1 MQPSTTE
8 QANAL
13 RGIRRLCHAG
23 LDSQNLRYELGCR
36 LTGVFS
42 ADAFTFATTD
52 PDTGMMNHAVS
63 EGVPE
68 SVFDSWLDHLYPY
81 RIAAEVLEMST
92 VGPSVTTA
100 CSGMVRE
107 VLEPVGLGH
116 DLRGVLGHSGEPIG
130 FICFLRDR
138 SAPEFSEDHVAILE
152 EVSPHL
158 VHGLTVAAL
167 LDRAEPFEGA
177 GEVTEQLPSGPGV
190 LVMGLQGSM
199 LRRNAAG
206 RVYAEDL
213 RDLGHGIDH
222 IPSSIASVAGRLAAA
237 HRVSG
242 YDPRGLLDSS
252 IVVQGRSGHWYSI
265 RASLTEPD
273 LEGKSEIIV
282 LIDRAAGTEVAP
294 ILTRLY
300 GLTSRERE
308 VLAWA
313 AKGASTKRIAAALG
327 ISRYTVQE
335 HIGNACTK
343 AGVRTR
349 TELLATLF
357 LDGYASSLREGAS
370 AASTQ

>member
-1 MQPSTTE
+1 MQPSTTG
-8 QANAL
+8 QLNAL

-23 LDSQNLRYELGCR
+23 LGSQELRHELGRR
-36 LTGVFS
+36 LTEVFS

-68 SVFDSWLDHLYPY
+68 SVFHSWLDHLYPY

-92 VGPSVTTA
+92 VGPSVTTT
-100 CSGMVRE
+100 CSAMVRD

-116 DLRGVLGHSGEPIG
+116 DLRGVLGGPGEPIG
-130 FICFLRDR
+130 FVCFLRDR
-138 SAPEFSEDHVAILE
+138 SATGFSGDHVAVLE

-158 VHGLTVAAL
+158 VHGLTAAAL
-167 LDRAEPFEGA
+167 LDRAEGLEEMD
-177 GEVTEQLPSGPGV
+177 EVTDRPPTGPGV
-190 LVMGLQGSM
+190 LIMDLRGAI

-206 RVYAEDL
+206 RVCTEDL
-213 RDLGHGIDH
+213 RDLGHGTDS
-222 IPSSIASVAGRLAAA
+222 IPSSIASVAGRVAAA
-237 HRVSG
+237 HRVSSR
-242 YDPRGLLDSS
+242 DPGGLLASAM
-252 IVVQGRSGHWYSI
+252 VARGRSGHWYSI

-273 LEGKSEIIV
+273 LEGESEIIV
-282 LIDRAAGTEVAP
+282 LIDRAAGPEVAP

-300 GLTSRERE
+300 GLTPRERE
-308 VLAWA
+308 VLAWT

-327 ISRYTVQE
+327 ISTHTVQE
-335 HIGNACTK
+335 HIGNACAK

-349 TELLATLF
+349 RELLATLF

-370 AASTQ
+370 AASAQ